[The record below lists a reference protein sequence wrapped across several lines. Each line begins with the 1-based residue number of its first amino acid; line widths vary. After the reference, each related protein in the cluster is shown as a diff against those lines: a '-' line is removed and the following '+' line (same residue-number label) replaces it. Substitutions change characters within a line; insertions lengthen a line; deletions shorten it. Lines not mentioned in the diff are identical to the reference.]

1 MLQQGVFVLCC
12 SIILDYLVDCWYFIQ
27 CIFIFIIE
35 VGYFIGQI
43 EEKMDVGYKFDMY
56 ILQIYFLVLKKIE
69 CFLYFYLGN

>member
-27 CIFIFIIE
+27 CMFIFIIE

-43 EEKMDVGYKFDMY
+43 EEKMFEF
-56 ILQIYFLVLKKIE
+56 I
-69 CFLYFYLGN
+69 LYFKIFGMFGNFVYYRELKCK